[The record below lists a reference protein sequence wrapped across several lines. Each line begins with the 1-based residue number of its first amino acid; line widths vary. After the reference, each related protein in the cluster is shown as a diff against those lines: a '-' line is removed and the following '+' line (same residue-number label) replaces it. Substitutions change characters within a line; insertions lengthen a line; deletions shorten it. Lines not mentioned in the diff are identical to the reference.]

1 MMYEKTHKAIIDN
14 LYSKLV
20 AMTQDRDYWYEVA
33 TDLVNANYEQDARLV
48 NKAITKYEKGEKNEQ
63 IQQ

>member
-1 MMYEKTHKAIIDN
+1 MYEKTHKAIIDN

>member
-48 NKAITKYEKGEKNEQ
+48 NKAIAKYDQAEKHG
-63 IQQ
+63 